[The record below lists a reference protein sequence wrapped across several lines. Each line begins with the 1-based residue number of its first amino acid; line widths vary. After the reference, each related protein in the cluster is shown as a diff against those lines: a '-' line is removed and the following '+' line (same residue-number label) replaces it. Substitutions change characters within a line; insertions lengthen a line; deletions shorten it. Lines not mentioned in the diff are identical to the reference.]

1 MLPLLHFKFP
11 EGWKFPPLQAM
22 SEQIAPSKVAL
33 HEPTVAV

>member
-1 MLPLLHFKFP
+1 MLPSLHFKFP
-11 EGWKFPPLQAM
+11 EGWKFPLQVM